1 MNSMPVLKR
10 TMSNDF
16 DKLKDIFEMAEVLTN
31 EGHDT
36 LEILTV
42 DETANKTLTV
52 IFSFNKE
59 RELIEVYAE
68 E

>member
-1 MNSMPVLKR
+1 MNVLEK
-10 TMSNDF
+10 TMNNDF
-16 DKLKDIFEMAEVLTN
+16 DNLKEIFEMAEVLSN
-31 EGHDT
+31 ETHDT

-42 DETANKTLTV
+42 DESANKTVTV

-59 RELIEVYAE
+59 RELIEVYVE